1 MATKKRGSST
11 RPASAAKRTKSP
23 ADIISPT
30 AISSGQAAL
39 GDFHGDLSV
48 AERHAAGRDLRLKIP
63 REAHGGWSRPT
74 HHPGGVDI
82 VLSGNKG
89 RQQDLVPLRMA
100 RMCASPFAFFRGA
113 AAVMAADLANA
124 PISGIYTVIDGDAHL
139 NNFGLYGTP
148 QRDVV
153 FDLNDFDEALIAPW
167 EWDLKRLTASVNVA
181 ARENGFNRRERD
193 TAVRRCVA
201 GYTFNMD
208 RLESMGILDIWY
220 LHAYPG
226 KENPVVRIDAKSQA
240 IFRKSVAKASTQTN
254 IALLNK
260 VAEKLP
266 KGGWRFREDPPVL
279 TRVDA
284 KTRKDVIQALH
295 DYAPSLYR
303 ERQFMFTKYRVIDVA
318 HRVVGVGSVGT
329 RAYIV
334 LLFGNG
340 ESDPLFLQVKQGMP
354 AAHAPYAPPL
364 IEEFAHEG
372 KRIVTGQRALQA
384 STDVMLGWT
393 SIDSTPYYVR
403 QMKNMKGAIPVEF
416 LSGTS
421 FNFYAWACGAILA
434 RAHARSTDAASIA
447 GYCGKSAVLGD
458 SLALWAEAYGDQTVR
473 DHAMLVNTFKN
484 DPKVQALMGV

>member
-1 MATKKRGSST
+1 
-11 RPASAAKRTKSP
+11 
-23 ADIISPT
+23 
-30 AISSGQAAL
+30 
-39 GDFHGDLSV
+39 
-48 AERHAAGRDLRLKIP
+48 
-63 REAHGGWSRPT
+63 
-74 HHPGGVDI
+74 
-82 VLSGNKG
+82 
-89 RQQDLVPLRMA
+89 
-100 RMCASPFAFFRGA
+100 MCASPFAFYRGA
-113 AAVMAADLANA
+113 AAVMAADLDKT
-124 PISGIYTVIDGDAHL
+124 PISGLYTVIDGDAHL

-167 EWDLKRLTASVNVA
+167 EWDLKRLTASVNIA

-193 TAVRRCVA
+193 AAVRRCVA

-208 RLESMGILDIWY
+208 RLETMGILDTWY

-226 KENPVVRIDAKSQA
+226 KENPVVKIDAKSQA
-240 IFRKSVAKASTQTN
+240 VFRKAVAKASTQTS

-266 KGGWRFREDPPVL
+266 KIGWRFREDPPVL
-279 TRVDA
+279 SRVDA
-284 KTRKDVIQALH
+284 KTREAVTQALH
-295 DYAPSLYR
+295 EYAPTLYR
-303 ERQFMFTKYRVIDVA
+303 ERQYMFTKYRVIDVA

-329 RAYIV
+329 RAYLV

-354 AAHAPYAPPL
+354 PAHAPYAPPGL
-364 IEEFAHEG
+364 EEFSHDG

-393 SIDSTPYYVR
+393 SIGKTPYYVR
-403 QMKNMKGAIPVEF
+403 QMKNMKGAIPIEW

-434 RAHARSTDAASIA
+434 RAHARSADAAAVA
-447 GYCGKSAVLGD
+447 GYCGKSGVLGD
-458 SLALWAEAYGDQTVR
+458 SLALWAEAYGDQTVL
-473 DHAMLVNTFKN
+473 DHAALVNAFKK
-484 DPKVQALMGV
+484 DPEVQALMGQ